1 MSQETVLVVDDN
13 QVTRRLTEVLL
24 NKAGYDVRSASDAA
38 QAERVAKEFGPALI
52 LMDVQLPDVDG
63 LELTRRFRADP
74 AMKGVVILAYTA
86 NNGPDDEEKAKEAGC
101 DGYIVKPIDAR
112 TFADQVRKYLPEAI
126 DASAIP
132 ADLRREF
139 ITEGHKTAETWAATK
154 PAELN
159 RDAARGVLHHWTG
172 IGGTLGYPEITARA
186 RELHSLLDTSPETV
200 SFTAIR
206 DLFAAALAAG
216 FEPAKATAKAGV
228 FGFEPA
234 EVERIAGA
242 FKGTNIAA
250 VDLGLSSEGLS
261 NEFLSGHDLVVLN
274 TAIESGA
281 DAWKSV
287 FSKANF
293 EKPVL
298 MIAALKELPQ
308 MEAISVE
315 RPADIVFPPW
325 EPEEIAFRAR
335 RILDRRGPA
344 KKRRTVIL
352 ADDDPMV
359 YSLLAP
365 LLEKAGIECRN
376 VGDGR
381 QALDAIRSSPPD
393 AAILDI
399 GIPRISGLTV
409 LTEVRK
415 SPETRALPIMM
426 LTARQQQSEVNK
438 ALSFG
443 ANDYMVKPFR
453 PADVVARL
461 LRLMPR

>member
-1 MSQETVLVVDDN
+1 MSQESVLVVDDN

-24 NKAGYDVRSASDAA
+24 NKAGYDVRSAADAA
-38 QAERVAKEFGPALI
+38 QAERVAKEFPPRLI

-74 AMKGVVILAYTA
+74 AMQGVVILAYTA
-86 NNGPDDEEKAKEAGC
+86 NDGPEDEQKAKDAGC

-112 TFADQVRKYLPEAI
+112 TFADQVRRYLPEAT
-126 DASAIP
+126 DAASIP
-132 ADLRREF
+132 AELRKEF
-139 ITEGHKTAETWAATK
+139 ITEGHKTSKAWAAAD

-159 RDAARGVLHHWTG
+159 RDLARGVLHHWTG
-172 IGGTLGYPEITARA
+172 IGGTLGYPEITVRA
-186 RELHSLLDTSPETV
+186 RELHKLLETSTEAV
-200 SFTAIR
+200 SFVEIR

-216 FEPAKATAKAGV
+216 FEPAKAAMKAGV
-228 FGFEPA
+228 FGFEPT
-234 EVERIAGA
+234 EVARIQGA
-242 FKGTNIAA
+242 FEGMNFTA

-261 NEFLSGHDLVVLN
+261 NEFLSGHDVVVLN
-274 TAIESGA
+274 AGVEAGTS
-281 DAWKSV
+281 AWNNV
-287 FSKANF
+287 FGKASF

-298 MIAALKELPQ
+298 MIAAPAELAQ
-308 MEAISVE
+308 MEGISAE
-315 RPADIVFPPW
+315 RPADVVFPPW

-335 RILDRRGPA
+335 RMLDRRGP
-344 KKRRTVIL
+344 KKKKRTVIL

-359 YSLLAP
+359 ASILAP
-365 LLEKAGIECRN
+365 LLEKAGLECRI

-399 GIPRISGLTV
+399 GIPRISGLAV

-415 SPETRALPIMM
+415 SPETKGLPIMM

-438 ALSFG
+438 ALSLG
-443 ANDYMVKPFR
+443 ASDYLVKPFN

-461 LRLMPR
+461 LRLMP